1 MKEKKII
8 DIKSIFKNKNL
19 DSKEIKLKAEKLMK
33 KNITAMK
40 YLQDK

>member
-1 MKEKKII
+1 MEEKKII
-8 DIKSIFKNKNL
+8 NIKAIFKNKNL
-19 DSKEIKLKAEKLMK
+19 NHEEIKLKAEELMK

>member
-1 MKEKKII
+1 MNEKKII

>member
-1 MKEKKII
+1 MNEKKII
-8 DIKSIFKNKNL
+8 IIKIIFKNKNL

>member
-1 MKEKKII
+1 MNEKKII
-8 DIKSIFKNKNL
+8 DIKSIFKNKKL

>member
-1 MKEKKII
+1 MNGKKII

>member
-1 MKEKKII
+1 MNEKKII

-19 DSKEIKLKAEKLMK
+19 DSKEIKLKAEKLIK

>member
-1 MKEKKII
+1 MNEKKII

-33 KNITAMK
+33 KK
-40 YLQDK
+40 YNCYEIFTR

>member
-1 MKEKKII
+1 MDEKKII